1 MPILFWLFLCIF
13 ALSVG
18 CTLLIGRLWP
28 LSFAPG
34 AAISLVV
41 SFFPAVS
48 EAEDVLIFL
57 AVSILSFLLLHFL
70 FRSKPLTAIEA
81 LVGRRCRVLETVDG
95 MAVCGLVEVDG
106 MLFAARSLSG
116 KEYPAGAELT
126 VVAIEGVRL
135 ICGE

>member
-13 ALSVG
+13 VLSVG
-18 CTLLIGRLWP
+18 SALLIGRLWP

-34 AAISLVV
+34 AALSLAA
-41 SFFPAVS
+41 SLFPAFS
-48 EAEDVLIFL
+48 ELQGVLLFAALSLI
-57 AVSILSFLLLHFL
+57 SFLLLRFV

-81 LVGRRCRVLETVDG
+81 LVGRRCRVREAIDG
-95 MAVCGLVEVDG
+95 MAVRGLVEIDG

-116 KEYPAGAELT
+116 KEYQAGEELT
-126 VVAIEGVRL
+126 VLAIEGVRL

>member
-1 MPILFWLFLCIF
+1 MPILFWLFLFIF

-18 CTLLIGRLWP
+18 TTILLGRLWP

-34 AAISLVV
+34 AAISVGI

-48 EAEDVLIFL
+48 ELESVLVFL
-57 AVSILSFLLLHFL
+57 AVSLLSFLLLHFL
-70 FRSKPLTAIEA
+70 FRSKPLTAIES
-81 LVGRRCRVLETVDG
+81 LVGHRCRVLETVDG
-95 MAVCGLVEVDG
+95 MGVCGLVEIDG
-106 MLFAARSLSG
+106 MLFAARSLPG
-116 KEYPAGAELT
+116 REYPVGAELT

>member
-13 ALSVG
+13 ILSVG
-18 CTLLIGRLWP
+18 TTLLLGRLWP

-34 AAISLVV
+34 AALSLAV

-48 EAEDVLIFL
+48 DSINVLFFS
-57 AVSILSFLLLHFL
+57 AVSLLSFLLLYFL
-70 FRSKPLTAIEA
+70 FRSKPLTAIET

-116 KEYPAGAELT
+116 KEYFEGEELT

>member
-13 ALSVG
+13 VLSVG
-18 CTLLIGRLWP
+18 SMLLIGRLWL

-34 AAISLVV
+34 AAVSLVL
-41 SFFPAVS
+41 SFFPVIS
-48 EAEDVLIFL
+48 ELQSVLAFL
-57 AVSILSFLLLHFL
+57 AVSLLSFLFL
-70 FRSKPLTAIEA
+70 QFRFRSKSLTAIEM
-81 LVGRRCRVLETVDG
+81 LVGRRCRVTEVIDG

-116 KEYPAGAELT
+116 KEYNVGEELT